1 MNKKRGLIQWLGL
14 LGVVGLLSYTAAV
27 VFSPFA
33 YPGYDWMA
41 QAVSDLSA
49 ENSPSRILWN
59 QLSALSNI
67 GSVVSSTMM
76 CVYIQG
82 KLTKSLRV
90 GIYLFTAMTWTTAVG
105 YAMFPLTDSGYA
117 GTFQDRMHVM
127 VTVLVVLLSLVSLFV
142 IIISGFRYGKYRSL
156 AKWAL
161 LALCFMFAGAVGVNV
176 VPIHYFGIPERFSVF
191 AAMGFNA
198 VLGIYLFCDFA
209 QEKLVS

>member
-59 QLSALSNI
+59 QLSSLSNI
-67 GSVVSSTMM
+67 SSVVSSTMM

-161 LALCFMFAGAVGVNV
+161 LALFFMFAGAVGVNV
-176 VPIHYFGIPERFSVF
+176 VPIHYFGIPERFSAF

>member
-90 GIYLFTAMTWTTAVG
+90 GIYLFTAMTWTSAVG

-161 LALCFMFAGAVGVNV
+161 LALCFMLAGAVGVNT
-176 VPIHYFGIPERFSVF
+176 VPIHYFGIPERFSAF

>member
-127 VTVLVVLLSLVSLFV
+127 VTALVVLLSLVSLFV

-161 LALCFMFAGAVGVNV
+161 LALFFMFAGAVGVNV

>member
-59 QLSALSNI
+59 QLSSLSNI
-67 GSVVSSTMM
+67 SSVVSSTMM

-117 GTFQDRMHVM
+117 GAFQDRMHVM

-161 LALCFMFAGAVGVNV
+161 LALFFMFAGAVGVNV
-176 VPIHYFGIPERFSVF
+176 VPIHYFGIPERFSAF